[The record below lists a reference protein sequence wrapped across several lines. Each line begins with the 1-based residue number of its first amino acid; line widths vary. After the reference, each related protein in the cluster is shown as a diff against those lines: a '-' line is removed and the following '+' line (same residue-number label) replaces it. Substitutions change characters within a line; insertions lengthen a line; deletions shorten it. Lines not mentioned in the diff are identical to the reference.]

1 MSIEFLFLGSSNT
14 SQEAV
19 KSLRLYT
26 NATFI
31 SLYGQCLCVKI
42 TKKLNKVSFK
52 RWFDHISVSK
62 KIMVK
67 INIPI
72 KISMYRTLE
81 IKILKML
88 FDVGKLKPIRKE

>member
-42 TKKLNKVSFK
+42 TKKLNKVSFE
-52 RWFDHISVSK
+52 R
-62 KIMVK
+62 
-67 INIPI
+67 
-72 KISMYRTLE
+72 
-81 IKILKML
+81 
-88 FDVGKLKPIRKE
+88 